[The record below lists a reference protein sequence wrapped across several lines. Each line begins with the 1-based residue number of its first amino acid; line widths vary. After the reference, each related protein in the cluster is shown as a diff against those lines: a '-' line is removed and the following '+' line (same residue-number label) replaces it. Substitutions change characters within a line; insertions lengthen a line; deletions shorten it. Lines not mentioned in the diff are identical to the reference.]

1 MHLRR
6 LIVLGAGLVAIA
18 AGSARACPDHSAK
31 TAVTAMPRLAS
42 SSALVAWKPRAWSPA
57 GPAGANTQGLRVSID
72 PVDGAY
78 GMPDADATPQV
89 MVSSEDAPVAVTRRM
104 DGSVRAQLDERFADF
119 AVVTLGPDGKPRW
132 TCVHGS
138 AQAARFMNAPKP
150 VPAPTPGTVWEE
162 K

>member
-6 LIVLGAGLVAIA
+6 LVLLGAGLAAIA
-18 AGSARACPDHSAK
+18 VGSARACPDPATK
-31 TAVTAMPRLAS
+31 TAVNTRRPAS
-42 SSALVAWKPRAWSPA
+42 AAALLAWKPRAWAP
-57 GPAGANTQGLRVSID
+57 NTASATSGLQVQID

-78 GMPDADATPQV
+78 SMPAPGQTRSILVPA
-89 MVSSEDAPVAVTRRM
+89 EDEPVAVTRRM

-138 AQAARFMNAPKP
+138 TQADKFMRA
-150 VPAPTPGTVWEE
+150 PAPALPPAPGTVWEE